1 MSESKEPPRLPDVVD
16 EAGPSP
22 RWLPWLGVG
31 LFCLV
36 AALIAARQVVSDRA
50 AAGDEPAEV
59 AASDQG
65 AAGAAAAPEAKP
77 GGPAAAQAAQAAQH

>member
-31 LFCLV
+31 LLCLFALLITAQATILKKDGD
-36 AALIAARQVVSDRA
+36 AAMAD
-50 AAGDEPAEV
+50 PAQE
-59 AASDQG
+59 
-65 AAGAAAAPEAKP
+65 GAAAPDAPAERAV
-77 GGPAAAQAAQAAQH
+77 Q